1 MWSVEVMVVWRIVW
15 LNRRIWLIQ
24 MAGFGLLRQGIGLGG
39 LGHSIGL
46 GLLPHCHGGGN
57 GGIGLGSIIVI
68 SRIILRIII
77 IVKFRIIHGGLFQY
91 IDLLSR
97 FLGSFGSGH
106 VCFLLCVV

>member
-57 GGIGLGSIIVI
+57 GGIGLGSII
-68 SRIILRIII
+68 SGIILRIII
-77 IVKFRIIHGGLFQY
+77 IVGGLLQY

-106 VCFLLCVV
+106 VCFWLCVV